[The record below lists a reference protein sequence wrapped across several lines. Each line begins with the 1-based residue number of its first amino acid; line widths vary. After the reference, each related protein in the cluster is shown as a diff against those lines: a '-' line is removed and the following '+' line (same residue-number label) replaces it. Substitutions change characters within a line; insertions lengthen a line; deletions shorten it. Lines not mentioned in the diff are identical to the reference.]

1 MKKYELMY
9 ILKANLDEAAL
20 MSEKEALSRILT
32 DNGAQI
38 TKVTE
43 WGLKDFA
50 YEIKKERKGYY
61 VILNFETETNNAVNE
76 FRRIVA
82 LDNNVIR
89 FLIINS

>member
-38 TKVTE
+38 TKVTD

>member
-76 FRRIVA
+76 FKRIVA

>member
-20 MSEKEALSRILT
+20 MSQKEALSRILT

>member
-1 MKKYELMY
+1 MY